1 MKKTIVCR
9 NRQISPPPAKILQQ
23 FPLANTKKSHNQ
35 SKFVPIQQGTK
46 VDGNK
51 QEWYCIYKIKKIG
64 CVCAP
69 KVCYN
74 VTHVR
79 VQCDIGK
86 LGERKKTGSFYI
98 II

>member
-46 VDGNK
+46 VYGNK
-51 QEWYCIYKIKKIG
+51 QEWYYIYKIKKMDA
-64 CVCAP
+64 CVLQ
-69 KVCYN
+69 KYV
-74 VTHVR
+74 
-79 VQCDIGK
+79 IM
-86 LGERKKTGSFYI
+86 
-98 II
+98 

>member
-1 MKKTIVCR
+1 M
-9 NRQISPPPAKILQQ
+9 
-23 FPLANTKKSHNQ
+23 
-35 SKFVPIQQGTK
+35 
-46 VDGNK
+46 
-51 QEWYCIYKIKKIG
+51 
-64 CVCAP
+64 CAP

-98 II
+98 I